1 MPLTKDALKRLRAHY
16 NENKDRLPSQQRI
29 ADQAGLS
36 ESTVQRALTGQTE
49 SIKYETIARIAPIIG
64 MGTEELGISEET
76 VESLDNNDLQAL
88 VLALRDMNM
97 RELAAQ
103 RKADDERWRE
113 RLNADQEK
121 YLARIDLLNAQ
132 HADAMSRLKDAHGDE
147 MNRANSAHEAH
158 VVQIHQMY
166 DRQMESMRA
175 ANARQ
180 MELML
185 EGHAKQIEAVQRV
198 DQAQQDAVQ
207 RMADTQRNA
216 DEKSKDFLKKEI
228 EQRDGRIA
236 ELDARDKEK
245 NRRDRVK
252 NMIIFSLIAMVFL
265 LFFVDFMMPHA
276 GWIRRMTSTLFSY
289 HHFG

>member
-29 ADQAGLS
+29 ADQSGLS

-166 DRQMESMRA
+166 DKQMESMRQ
-175 ANARQ
+175 ANAKQ

-185 EGHAKQIEAVQRV
+185 DGHARQIEAVQKV
-198 DQAQQDAVQ
+198 DQAQQEAVQ
-207 RMADTQRNA
+207 RMANTQMAA

-228 EQRDGRIA
+228 DQRDSRLVS
-236 ELDARDKEK
+236 LDKRDK
-245 NRRDRVK
+245 VK
-252 NMIIFSLIAMVFL
+252 NAIIFCLIAMIFL
-265 LFFVDFMMPHA
+265 LFIVDFFMPSI
-276 GWIRRMTSTLFSY
+276 GWIRRMTSTLFTY
-289 HHFG
+289 HYFG

>member
-1 MPLTKDALKRLRAHY
+1 MPITKDALKRLRAHY

-29 ADQAGLS
+29 ADQSGLS

-121 YLARIDLLNAQ
+121 YLARIDLLNTQ

-166 DRQMESMRA
+166 DKQMESMRQ
-175 ANARQ
+175 ANAKQ

-185 EGHAKQIEAVQRV
+185 DGHSRQIEAVQRV
-198 DQAQQDAVQ
+198 DQAQQEAVQ
-207 RMADTQRNA
+207 RMANAQMAA

-228 EQRDGRIA
+228 DQRDSRLIS
-236 ELDARDKEK
+236 LDKRDK
-245 NRRDRVK
+245 VK
-252 NMIIFSLIAMVFL
+252 NAIIFSLIAMIFL
-265 LFFVDFMMPHA
+265 LFFIDFMMPHA

-289 HHFG
+289 HYYG